1 MIPTPATPSDEGNQ
15 RETAMQKALFPV
27 VITLLAMVA
36 CSPQQPP
43 SPQGTLTGHWLGA
56 EPGAVKVAG
65 SAANT
70 TTTFDGTYRGISNRS
85 ADAGGTGLK
94 AVDPYRAGCQQFEE
108 PPTLTIANGLAQFK
122 ALDVT
127 FAGYVTPQGH
137 LKMDSG
143 YGPAVEADF
152 DPQTH
157 ILRGRALSVNCRYD
171 VAWQKI
177 T

>member
-1 MIPTPATPSDEGNQ
+1 MKG
-15 RETAMQKALFPV
+15 LFLAY
-27 VITLLAMVA
+27 ISLFAMVA
-36 CSPQQPP
+36 CTAQQQPP

-56 EPGAVKVAG
+56 QPGAAEVAG

-70 TTTFDGTYRGISNRS
+70 TTVFDGTYRGISNRS
-85 ADAGGTGLK
+85 ASAAGTGLK
-94 AVDPYRAGCQQFEE
+94 AVDPYKTGCQQFEE

-137 LKMDSG
+137 LRMDSG
-143 YGPAVEADF
+143 YGPVVEADF

-157 ILRGRALSVNCRYD
+157 ILRGRAISVNCRYD
-171 VAWQKI
+171 VGWQKI
-177 T
+177 A